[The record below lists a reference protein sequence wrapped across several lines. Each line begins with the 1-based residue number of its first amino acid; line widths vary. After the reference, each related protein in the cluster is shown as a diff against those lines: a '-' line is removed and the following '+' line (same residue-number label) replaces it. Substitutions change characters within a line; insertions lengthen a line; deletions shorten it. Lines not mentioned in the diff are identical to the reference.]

1 MAEVKPIINYSGT
14 LEELRAGDTLP
25 ASGGLV
31 YFAESES
38 EASPNATVTV
48 SQLTPVQAATNADIV
63 IKAKGTGAIL
73 AQIPDGTTTG
83 GNKRGS
89 YAVDFQ
95 MQRTVNADRVASGA
109 NSGILCGTSNKAS
122 GSASVCLGGDNNQA
136 TAQYAH
142 CIGSNNTNA
151 GTAAVTIGSSN
162 SITAGSYSIVAGDFN
177 SVEAS
182 QCFIAGSSNTGY
194 SNGLILGTSNASGNN
209 SYIHQ
214 MGFFCSA
221 IAAASGRY
229 TQAFGLYA
237 QNQIPYAQ
245 HFAGGRYSAGGD
257 AQTIL
262 AHLLIIT
269 TDNTSKEMLCGGAGA
284 QRLVLPND
292 TTWGFSATV
301 VGRRSDAD
309 NISAV
314 WRVTGSIDNNANTV
328 ALAGTPVITN
338 IVDDSAGEYTIAIS
352 ADNINKALIF
362 TVNGAVSQTVKWVAT
377 VEITQV
383 TG

>member
-83 GNKRGS
+83 GDKRGS

-95 MQRTVNADRVASGA
+95 MQRAVADRVASGA

-122 GSASVCLGGDNNQA
+122 GSASVCLGGDSNQA

-142 CIGSNNTNA
+142 CIGSGNTNA
-151 GTAAVTIGSSN
+151 GTAAVTIGISN
-162 SITAGSYSIVAGDFN
+162 SITAGSYSIVAGDSN
-177 SVEAS
+177 SVAAS
-182 QCFIAGSSNTGY
+182 QCFIAGSSNTGF

-245 HFAGGRYSAGGD
+245 HFAGGRHSAGGD

-269 TDNTSKEMLCGGAGA
+269 TGNTSTEMLCGGGGS
-284 QRLVLPND
+284 QRLVVPND
-292 TTWGFSATV
+292 TTWGFRAMI

-309 NISAV
+309 NVSAV
-314 WRVTGSIDNNANTV
+314 WQVTGAIDNNANIV
-328 ALAGTPVITN
+328 ALAGTPTVTV
-338 IVDDSAGEYTIAIS
+338 IVDDSTGEYTLAVT
-352 ADNINKALIF
+352 ADNTNKALIF
-362 TVNGAVSQTVKWVAT
+362 TVNGATSQTVRWTGT